1 MRVSKKC
8 FVAAAVLW
16 ALVTG
21 HAQATETFTILQD
34 KPNIIDKSNEGTG
47 PTHGDI
53 LVFEATFKGDNGTKG
68 IIMGVVHTVRVPSG
82 TDRPLYDRIDNIVAD
97 FGGEDTLVVLGLTKY
112 PKTPGQ
118 IISGMPM
125 VRAITGGTGR
135 FLGARGQVTTIRR
148 EDGTYQH
155 VIILL

>member
-1 MRVSKKC
+1 
-8 FVAAAVLW
+8 
-16 ALVTG
+16 
-21 HAQATETFTILQD
+21 
-34 KPNIIDKSNEGTG
+34 
-47 PTHGDI
+47 
-53 LVFEATFKGDNGTKG
+53 
-68 IIMGVVHTVRVPSG
+68 MGVVHTVRVPSG